1 MLRRMVGIRFAFDI
15 CKDSRFMN
23 SPNNPSDGNSQ
34 LCRQEAVSPVL
45 ALKLAD
51 AAAIV
56 GGLWLLVSIV
66 PEFNSK
72 STIVVS
78 LIAIGLFNIFAETVG
93 LYRRWYGLGFP
104 REIACAVVAW
114 LLTMTSLTL
123 LGRFSVYSTEISAP
137 AIVQWFAVTLIFSLS
152 VRVWIRWYHR
162 YRAKHGHGTRKFAV
176 VGINDLGIQLVKNV
190 AQTPDMRMSFTGF
203 YDDRPA
209 DRLVELPKKMDRNEG
224 KIDSLIEKAKSG
236 DVQVVFITLPMRA
249 EARIRSIISELTDT
263 TASVYI
269 VPDLFVFQML
279 NSRWTDIHGLPVVSV
294 FENPLFG
301 VDGFLKRLVDIG
313 IASAALLVAG
323 LPMLL
328 IAAAVKLTS
337 SGPVIFRQKRYG
349 LDGRQIDVWKFR
361 SMTVC
366 ENGDAVQQAKKNDSR
381 LTPIGGF
388 LRKTSLDE
396 LPQIFNV
403 LSGQMSLVGPRPHA
417 NAHNEFYRK
426 QIEGYMLRHKV
437 KPGMTGLAQV
447 NGCRGETET
456 LDKME
461 ARIEYDHRYIRD
473 WSIWLDLKII
483 FKTFFVVFARQ
494 NAY

>member
-1 MLRRMVGIRFAFDI
+1 
-15 CKDSRFMN
+15 MN
-23 SPNNPSDGNSQ
+23 QEKRNQ
-34 LCRQEAVSPVL
+34 LVRQSTVSPSL
-45 ALKLAD
+45 LLKLTD
-51 AAAIV
+51 ALAIV
-56 GGLWLLVSIV
+56 LGLWLLVSFI
-66 PEFNSK
+66 PEFDSK
-72 STIVVS
+72 STIIIGLV
-78 LIAIGLFNIFAETVG
+78 AIGMFKVFAEVFG
-93 LYRRWYGLGFP
+93 LYRRWHGLGFY
-104 REIACAVVAW
+104 REIACTVFAW
-114 LLTMTSLTL
+114 SLSIACLVL
-123 LGRFSVYSTEISAP
+123 LGRFSAYSTELSAP
-137 AIVQWFAVTLIFSLS
+137 AIAQWFTVTLTFSLAF
-152 VRVWIRWYHR
+152 RVALRWYNR
-162 YRAKHGHGTRKFAV
+162 YIAKNGNNSRKFAV
-176 VGINDLGIQLVKNV
+176 VGINDLGVQLVENV
-190 AQTPDMRMSFTGF
+190 GSTPDLRLNFFGF
-203 YDDRPA
+203 YDDRPGA
-209 DRLVELPKKMDRNEG
+209 RLRELPEDMDIRHGN
-224 KIDSLIEKAKSG
+224 IDTLIDATKSG
-236 DVQVVFITLPMRA
+236 EVQVVFITLPMRA
-249 EARIRSIISELTDT
+249 EERIRSIIAELTDT

-301 VDGFLKRLVDIG
+301 VDGMLKRIVDVI
-313 IASAALLVAG
+313 IATAALLTVG
-323 LPMLL
+323 IPMLL
-328 IAAAVKLTS
+328 VAAAVKLTS
-337 SGPVIFRQKRYG
+337 KGPIIFKQKRYG
-349 LDGRQIDVWKFR
+349 LDGKSIEVWKFR

-366 ENGDAVQQAKKNDSR
+366 ENGDKVTQATKNDKR

-388 LRKTSLDE
+388 LRKSSLDE

-461 ARIEYDHRYIRD
+461 KRIHFDHKYIRD

-483 FKTFFVVFARQ
+483 ARTFLVVFSRQ

>member
-1 MLRRMVGIRFAFDI
+1 MT
-15 CKDSRFMN
+15 
-23 SPNNPSDGNSQ
+23 PNNQSDSKNQ
-34 LCRQEAVSPVL
+34 LCRQETVSPTL
-45 ALKLAD
+45 FLKLID
-51 AAAIV
+51 ALSIV
-56 GGLWLLVSIV
+56 GGLWFLVNIV
-66 PEFNSK
+66 PAFDSK

-93 LYRRWYGLGFP
+93 LYRRWHGLGFY
-104 REIACAVVAW
+104 RELGCAVLAW
-114 LLTMTSLTL
+114 TLTITALTS
-123 LGRFSVYSTEISAP
+123 LGRFSVYSTELSGP
-137 AIVQWFAVTLIFSLS
+137 AIAQWFAMTLTFSLS
-152 VRVWIRWYHR
+152 TRVWIRWYHR
-162 YRAKHGHGTRKFAV
+162 YQARRGHGTRKFAV
-176 VGINDLGIQLVKNV
+176 VGVNDLGVQLVENV
-190 AQTPDMRMSFTGF
+190 VATPDMRMTFTGF
-203 YDDRPA
+203 YDDRPV
-209 DRLVELPKKMDRNEG
+209 DRLIELPQELDRNEG
-224 KIDSLIEKAKSG
+224 KIDSLVKAAKSG
-236 DVQVVFITLPMRA
+236 EVQVVFITLPMRA
-249 EARIRSIISELTDT
+249 ESRIRSIIAELADT

-279 NSRWTDIHGLPVVSV
+279 NSRWTDIQGLPVVSV

-301 VDGFLKRLVDIG
+301 VDGFLKRLVDLS
-313 IASAALLVAG
+313 IASTALLVAG
-323 LPMLL
+323 IPMLM

-337 SGPVIFRQKRYG
+337 AGPVIFRQKRYG
-349 LDGRQIDVWKFR
+349 LDGKQIDVWKFR

-381 LTPIGGF
+381 LTSIGGF
-388 LRKTSLDE
+388 LRKSSLDE

-417 NAHNEFYRK
+417 MAHNEFYRK

-461 ARIEYDHRYIRD
+461 ARVHFDHKYIRD

-483 FKTFFVVFARQ
+483 FKTFSVVLARQ
-494 NAY
+494 NAH

>member
-1 MLRRMVGIRFAFDI
+1 MRNV
-15 CKDSRFMN
+15 DS
-23 SPNNPSDGNSQ
+23 
-34 LCRQEAVSPVL
+34 
-45 ALKLAD
+45 
-51 AAAIV
+51 
-56 GGLWLLVSIV
+56 
-66 PEFNSK
+66 
-72 STIVVS
+72 
-78 LIAIGLFNIFAETVG
+78 
-93 LYRRWYGLGFP
+93 
-104 REIACAVVAW
+104 
-114 LLTMTSLTL
+114 
-123 LGRFSVYSTEISAP
+123 
-137 AIVQWFAVTLIFSLS
+137 
-152 VRVWIRWYHR
+152 
-162 YRAKHGHGTRKFAV
+162 
-176 VGINDLGIQLVKNV
+176 
-190 AQTPDMRMSFTGF
+190 TPDLRLNFFGF
-203 YDDRPA
+203 YDDRPE
-209 DRLVELPKKMDRNEG
+209 DRLQELPED
-224 KIDSLIEKAKSG
+224 IDVKHGNIDTLIDATKTGE
-236 DVQVVFITLPMRA
+236 VQVVFITLPMRA
-249 EARIRSIISELTDT
+249 EERIRSIIHELTDT

-301 VDGFLKRLVDIG
+301 VDGMLKRFVDIL
-313 IASAALLVAG
+313 ISLAALLVAG
-323 LPMLL
+323 IPMLL

-337 SGPVIFRQKRYG
+337 KGPVIFKQKRYG
-349 LDGRQIDVWKFR
+349 LDGKEISVWKFR

-366 ENGDAVQQAKKNDSR
+366 EDGAKVTQAKKGDKR

-388 LRKTSLDE
+388 LRKSSLDE

-461 ARIEYDHRYIRD
+461 ARIHFDHKYIRD

-483 FKTFFVVFARQ
+483 FKTFFVVFSRQ